1 MIHDYDA
8 GRLRDIAR
16 TIVDASTDEGKFLLD
31 LADRLPSPHRALEEE
46 TPAICVDTLDIFHDL
61 LNNFADPGP
70 NGSDLARQHLVNFL
84 RAFAKEIVASAIE
97 AAVRKEREDLEAQRR
112 TRLYAKDQAGNTDAD
127 VTEIIAALASAD
139 LPDDLYLRTV
149 CKLLDQTDEIVKLS
163 RTPSKEAES

>member
-97 AAVRKEREDLEAQRR
+97 SAVRKERDATLDLLEREVAAYTTPRMRKSNRLSAISSVLRRLHDRINHEDH
-112 TRLYAKDQAGNTDAD
+112 
-127 VTEIIAALASAD
+127 
-139 LPDDLYLRTV
+139 
-149 CKLLDQTDEIVKLS
+149 LS